1 LQRDYLGAYDAID
14 PVTKGPRPKLFWI
27 RARLVRSQYERAPH
41 LAAIRT
47 NTVSAIQAQT
57 VNGEVLGGTS
67 GARNQA
73 WRLENRPVLKD
84 SLQIQINEGPGE
96 AWRDWK
102 VVNDLIGSGPADE
115 HLAVNW
121 TSGDVHAGDGE
132 HGQVPVANAGNPDTN
147 VVASEYRFGGGSR
160 GNVAAGQIRNLLTPI
175 DGIDGD
181 TITNIFEASG
191 GSDEERIED
200 AKIRARQTLRA
211 RERAVSVE
219 DFELLAKQAGNVRRA
234 KALPLTHPLFPGVK
248 VPGTVTVIIVP
259 DSKAPNPQP
268 SDGLLRTVCASLEA
282 RRLLTTELF
291 VIGPR
296 YVAVSVEATV
306 IATDEADPGR
316 VKQDVE
322 AALSAYLNPLTG
334 GDDGLGWPFGGTLRY
349 SKIVQRVFSV
359 AGVDSVPSLVLI
371 VDGDRQPECRDVEP
385 IAPQVLVYAAPHTIT
400 VATLREF
407 EEQP

>member
-1 LQRDYLGAYDAID
+1 
-14 PVTKGPRPKLFWI
+14 
-27 RARLVRSQYERAPH
+27 
-41 LAAIRT
+41 
-47 NTVSAIQAQT
+47 
-57 VNGEVLGGTS
+57 
-67 GARNQA
+67 
-73 WRLENRPVLKD
+73 
-84 SLQIQINEGPGE
+84 
-96 AWRDWK
+96 
-102 VVNDLIGSGPADE
+102 LIGSGPADE
-115 HLAVNW
+115 HLAANW

-147 VVASEYRFGGGSR
+147 VVATEYRFGGGSR

-181 TITNIFEASG
+181 TTTNIFEASG

-200 AKIRARQTLRA
+200 AKIRAGQTLRA

-219 DFELLAKQAGNVRRA
+219 DFELLARQAGNVRRA
-234 KALPLTHPLFPGVK
+234 KALPLAHPLFPGVK
-248 VPGTVTVIIVP
+248 VPGAVTVIIVP

-268 SDGLLRTVCASLEA
+268 SDGLLRTVCAYLEA

-291 VIGPR
+291 VVGPR

-316 VKQDVE
+316 VKQDIE

-349 SKIVQRVFSV
+349 SKLVQRVFSV
-359 AGVDSVPSLVLI
+359 AGIDSVPSLVLI
-371 VDGDRQPECRDVEP
+371 VNGDGQPECRDVPLEP
-385 IAPQVLVYAAPHTIT
+385 IAPHALVYSAPHAIT
-400 VATLREF
+400 VVTLREF
-407 EEQP
+407 EEQPS